1 VGETTLLVGP
11 GTVKEKSQN
20 AICEVPDLP
29 ESNCLHCGATGFAT
43 NTADMT
49 LYMASGVS
57 RLCCC
62 LAGKGTI
69 STLGRS
75 AARHAY
81 ALSPRLR
88 RATSVMPNPAV
99 RCCRT
104 GTGGQLP
111 DPLKIALDGPRLLGR
126 CRDSGPLRADH
137 NPPTRPAASPG
148 ILAAETQARRC
159 SGWHNPGMNRAS
171 SLPSMR

>member
-111 DPLKIALDGPRLLGR
+111 DPLKIALDGPACWADAETR
-126 CRDSGPLRADH
+126 GPLRADH
-137 NPPTRPAASPG
+137 NPRPAPPPPPG
-148 ILAAETQARRC
+148 FWPPKPRPGAARDGINQA
-159 SGWHNPGMNRAS
+159 
-171 SLPSMR
+171 